1 MKKCT
6 EKRVIKV
13 CGFSTYETNRPASV
27 WLDAQAFD
35 LHRVV
40 FCVDLITHKLPGS
53 WQSGDHDLWIGWIS
67 LRLTHHSTG
76 TITIVQKSHRY

>member
-1 MKKCT
+1 MMTRHKVGKSLQMQS
-6 EKRVIKV
+6 IKLNNL
-13 CGFSTYETNRPASV
+13 CGFSTFETNRPASV

-53 WQSGDHDLWIGWIS
+53 WQSGDHDL
-67 LRLTHHSTG
+67 
-76 TITIVQKSHRY
+76 